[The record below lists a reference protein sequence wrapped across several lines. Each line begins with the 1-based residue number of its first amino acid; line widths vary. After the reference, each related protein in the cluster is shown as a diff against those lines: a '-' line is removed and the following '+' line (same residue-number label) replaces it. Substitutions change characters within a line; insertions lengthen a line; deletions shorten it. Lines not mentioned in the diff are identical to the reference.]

1 MQMYEVTALA
11 PEGPE
16 EVYQAVIFA
25 EDEDDALN
33 KYEVTQKGSKV
44 ALLGL
49 GTFYS
54 LANAVADEMKSELGI
69 DATVINPYYITG
81 LDEEL
86 LESLKADHSVVI
98 TIEDGIH
105 GAVCPRHITGC
116 LRSRPFPAT
125 STQRCRKRGQPSA

>member
-1 MQMYEVTALA
+1 MVSGRPVTKNF
-11 PEGPE
+11 G
-16 EVYQAVIFA
+16 
-25 EDEDDALN
+25 DLN

-81 LDEEL
+81 LDL
-86 LESLKADHSVVI
+86 SL
-98 TIEDGIH
+98 IH
-105 GAVCPRHITGC
+105 I
-116 LRSRPFPAT
+116 
-125 STQRCRKRGQPSA
+125 